1 MSKSLKSFIDEPEIP
16 GIKKFFFSLTR
27 EEEKILLR
35 NRILQLFGQFI
46 ESEGVSGRLS
56 SSWRFIRKV
65 QEIIREG
72 ERLIMVFRHRRA
84 SCRIYALNGKDDGLE
99 QLAVRDFLYIKT
111 ALLRPDI
118 PPGHRTLEVNLA
130 PFYDYGPNL
139 RDPHTIGH
147 GIKHLN
153 RYMSANLSNQPE
165 RWTRALYE
173 FLKLH
178 HLHGVQL
185 LLDGNM
191 IRSTAGLENAI
202 EDGIDYLERA
212 ADDDDPLDV
221 VRARLKAFGFL
232 DGWGDSRERIMET
245 FHLLQDT
252 LEQPS
257 EEALEEFLSRI
268 PMVSKVVM
276 VSVHGWFGQENVL
289 GRPDTGGQVVYVL
302 NQARALERY
311 LEEDLRRSGL
321 GISTKIIIVTRL
333 IPENEGTCSDQR
345 LEKVRG
351 SKNVW
356 ILRVPFV
363 DGHGRVLPQW
373 ISRFSVWPYLEEF
386 AVAAEKEIRAELSG
400 RPDLIIGNYTDGNL
414 VATQLSR
421 MMGVIQCNI
430 AHALEKSKYLFS
442 DLYWQDFEE
451 EYHFSMQ
458 FMADLIAMNQAN
470 FIITSTSQEIIG
482 SDHAIGQYE
491 SYQFFTMPGLMQVI
505 SGINLFHPRFNVI
518 PPGVNNE
525 VFFPFTESE
534 RRLPKSHQEELA
546 RELFETCGPDSLGEL
561 KNPDLPPIFT
571 IARLDRIKN
580 LTGLVEA
587 YGKSERLRGLAN
599 IILVASVID
608 PSRSKDAE
616 EKAEINRMHELIN
629 TYDLGGHI
637 RWIGRI
643 LGNEEAGEAYRIM
656 ADRCGMFVQ
665 PALFEAFGLTILEAM
680 HSGLPVLATQF
691 GGPHEI
697 IEHGVS
703 GFLINPTDH
712 ETMVARIAEFLENCT
727 AAPEY
732 WQGFSERG
740 LARAR
745 KRFTWDLHCRD
756 LTRLTKVYG
765 FWRYSISHDAKSRL
779 SQYCHL
785 LYQLF
790 FQTRAEK
797 IKIGGG
803 GS

>member
-1 MSKSLKSFIDEPEIP
+1 MSKTLKSFIDEPELA
-16 GIKKFFFSLTR
+16 GMRRFLFSLSR
-27 EEEKILLR
+27 EEELIILR
-35 NRILQLFGQFI
+35 NRVLQLFGLFI
-46 ESEGVSGRLS
+46 ESEGIPGRLS

-65 QEIIREG
+65 QEVVREG
-72 ERLIMVFRHRRA
+72 KRLIVVYRHRRA
-84 SCRIYALNGKDDGLE
+84 SCRIYAIGGKDDSFE
-99 QLAVRDFLYIKT
+99 QMSIRDFLYKKAAI
-111 ALLRPDI
+111 LRPDLGQGGDRSI
-118 PPGHRTLEVNLA
+118 EVNLA

-191 IRSTAGLENAI
+191 IRSTAELEGAI
-202 EDGIDYLERA
+202 EDGMDYLERA
-212 ADDDDPLDV
+212 TEDDDSLDE
-221 VRARLKAFGFL
+221 VRSRLAGMGFL
-232 DGWGDSRERIMET
+232 DGWGDSLERIMET

-252 LEQPS
+252 LEQPN
-257 EEALEEFLSRI
+257 EATLEEFLSRI

-276 VSVHGWFGQENVL
+276 VSPHGWFGQDNVF

-302 NQARALERY
+302 NQALALERF
-311 LEEDLRRSGL
+311 LAEDLKRAGL
-321 GISTKIIIVTRL
+321 KVVPKVIIVTRL
-333 IPENEGTCSDQR
+333 IPENDGTTSDQR

-351 SKNVW
+351 GKNVW
-356 ILRVPFV
+356 ILRVPFIDLNGQV
-363 DGHGRVLPQW
+363 VPHW
-373 ISRFSVWPYLEEF
+373 ISRFSVWPYLERF
-386 AVAAEKEIRAELSG
+386 AEDAEKEIRAELSG

-442 DLYWQDFEE
+442 DLYWQNFEE
-451 EYHFSMQ
+451 EYHFSVQ

-470 FIITSTSQEIIG
+470 FIVTSTSQEVIG
-482 SDHAIGQYE
+482 TDQAIGQYE

-518 PPGVNNE
+518 PPGVNRE
-525 VFFPFTESE
+525 IFFPFSESE
-534 RRLPKSHQEELA
+534 RRLPRRHRESLEEALFSQCCEDSIGELA
-546 RELFETCGPDSLGEL
+546 
-561 KNPDLPPIFT
+561 NPDLPPIFT

-587 YGKSERLRGLAN
+587 YGKNERLRELAN
-599 IILVASVID
+599 IVMVASVID
-608 PSRSKDAE
+608 PARSKDAE
-616 EKAEINRMHELIN
+616 EAAEIRRMHELID
-629 TYDLGGHI
+629 TYDLKGHI

-643 LGNEEAGEAYRIM
+643 LGNEEAGEAYRVM
-656 ADRCGMFVQ
+656 ADRAGVFVQ

-691 GGPHEI
+691 GGPQEI
-697 IEHGVS
+697 IEHGQS

-712 ETMVARIAEFLENCT
+712 EAMSARIVEFLEGCL
-727 AAPEY
+727 ADPGY
-732 WQGFSERG
+732 WQRFSEQG
-740 LARAR
+740 LDRAR
-745 KRFTWDLHCRD
+745 SRFTWELHCRD

-765 FWRYSISHDAKSRL
+765 FWRYSISHDAKARL
-779 SQYCHL
+779 NQYCYL

-790 FQTRAEK
+790 FQERAGR
-797 IKIGGG
+797 I
-803 GS
+803 